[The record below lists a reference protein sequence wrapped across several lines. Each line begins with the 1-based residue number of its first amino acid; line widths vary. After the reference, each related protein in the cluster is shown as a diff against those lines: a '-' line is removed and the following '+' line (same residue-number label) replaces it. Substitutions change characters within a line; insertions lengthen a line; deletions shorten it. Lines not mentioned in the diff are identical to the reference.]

1 MLEKLQ
7 QKIPNLNAS
16 GQVCALCLCDL
27 ILQIQAVISTK
38 QNFVDSE
45 AEYFS
50 FFFVLKKHV
59 YIEKNLQCNSLLVA
73 TSKPARLIKK
83 DSSSVGCLF
92 LPRRSKKCNL
102 TTKNAKNLPHK
113 IPSYL
118 GHAKLMR

>member
-27 ILQIQAVISTK
+27 ILQIQAIISMK

-50 FFFVLKKHV
+50 FFFVRKKHF
-59 YIEKNLQCNSLLVA
+59 YIEKKTCNAIPFWLQQVNQL
-73 TSKPARLIKK
+73 
-83 DSSSVGCLF
+83 D
-92 LPRRSKKCNL
+92 L
-102 TTKNAKNLPHK
+102 T
-113 IPSYL
+113 
-118 GHAKLMR
+118 